1 MLACRARLGLQLLG
15 QGCAGLLAPSPVPTA
30 PGSLCCSI
38 PDSPGLS
45 CQLRLQPLQIL
56 TAQGF
61 PVLAFH
67 QCLPVWNCVYSHP
80 ELHVCCLSVSSAGCP
95 AVLLLAWLPRCLMPV
110 EEPKGKFWGWVLKRG
125 LSNMENTIGSWLKAG
140 IAACEPPTVDRM
152 DVECLQAVQEL
163 AELSPGVL
171 TPRDHWSTEQCPSL
185 CYHICLCIDDA
196 SSFSF
201 CFLHKPLPFSLQQQ
215 PLGSV
220 PISTVGV
227 MACHC
232 VALGS
237 WLAAP
242 CACRACP
249 LPLRAGLALTWLNSC
264 KET

>member
-1 MLACRARLGLQLLG
+1 
-15 QGCAGLLAPSPVPTA
+15 
-30 PGSLCCSI
+30 
-38 PDSPGLS
+38 
-45 CQLRLQPLQIL
+45 
-56 TAQGF
+56 
-61 PVLAFH
+61 
-67 QCLPVWNCVYSHP
+67 
-80 ELHVCCLSVSSAGCP
+80 
-95 AVLLLAWLPRCLMPV
+95 
-110 EEPKGKFWGWVLKRG
+110 
-125 LSNMENTIGSWLKAG
+125 MEDTIGSWLKAG

-152 DVECLQAVQEL
+152 GVVCLQAVQEL

-232 VALGS
+232 VGFGVMAGS
-237 WLAAP
+237 SLCLQSLSFASPCWAGTDLAELLQGNLEVSNQHVTGIGKTKKF
-242 CACRACP
+242 C
-249 LPLRAGLALTWLNSC
+249 
-264 KET
+264 